1 MYNGQSMFRIK
12 NKKLVTPGYNYRHQ
26 HNSQI
31 INKTKANK
39 RLQCSPNKSKES
51 SKISKVITKRSYRT
65 KSKKIN
71 HLMIVKRKEI
81 HRRYKKI
88 RYLQA
93 SLTSLLKLLMMMT
106 MTGGMK
112 ISTIKIPQNIN
123 NPKDNKGEWGIA
135 VKATKL

>member
-1 MYNGQSMFRIK
+1 
-12 NKKLVTPGYNYRHQ
+12 
-26 HNSQI
+26 
-31 INKTKANK
+31 
-39 RLQCSPNKSKES
+39 
-51 SKISKVITKRSYRT
+51 
-65 KSKKIN
+65 
-71 HLMIVKRKEI
+71 MIVKRKET
-81 HRRYKKI
+81 HRKYKKT

-123 NPKDNKGEWGIA
+123 NPKDNKGEWAIA